1 MNINHLNTPPSI
13 ADTLRTREAE
23 TLRDLHSILHH
34 PRSLARQTANWRP
47 PSKAL
52 PGGDLTMTLTRR
64 RVGERAKARVLG
76 YGGEREP
83 VYLITLRITDQHRT
97 LDLVLAE
104 GWVRA
109 LVDDELIDSVH
120 EVPSG
125 HAATFVWL
133 VDRHF
138 VPVPS
143 PASLFAGF
151 TQAA

>member
-1 MNINHLNTPPSI
+1 MNINHLNTPP
-13 ADTLRTREAE
+13 AVAATLRDRESE

-34 PRSLARQTANWRP
+34 PRSLARHPADWRP

-83 VYLITLRITDQHRT
+83 VYLITLRITDPYRAA
-97 LDLVLAE
+97 DPVLAE

-109 LVDDELIDSVH
+109 LVDEDLIDAVH

-125 HAATFVWL
+125 HAVTFVWL
-133 VDRHF
+133 VDRNF

-143 PASLFAGF
+143 PASLFVGF